1 MATTTTNSQSSAPA
15 PVAEPTVPE
24 GAQSQTQH
32 QDQAQQFSTADE
44 HHQAQFEPQPLSKN
58 AQKKLRKAEFIA
70 ERKLERRAREKE
82 KKKEKKRERAERI
95 AAGEDVDTAAED
107 DGRAK
112 KRAKLSHGAPRNAF
126 GARVVVDLGFDD
138 KMSEKVRCLSFTP
151 PCPPSHFPYP
161 ISIRGASWSR
171 RVSSYLH
178 ACIRLLW
185 IWLWS

>member
-1 MATTTTNSQSSAPA
+1 MATATTNSQLPTPDVDAP
-15 PVAEPTVPE
+15 PTAENQPQNNAQQSLTGTDELQPE
-24 GAQSQTQH
+24 SQSQ
-32 QDQAQQFSTADE
+32 S
-44 HHQAQFEPQPLSKN
+44 EPQPLSKK
-58 AQKKLRKAEFIA
+58 AQKKLRKAEFLA

-107 DGRAK
+107 DGRVK

-138 KMSEKVRCLSFTP
+138 KMSEKVRCFLFLD

>member
-1 MATTTTNSQSSAPA
+1 MATATTNSQLPTPDVDAP
-15 PVAEPTVPE
+15 PTAENQPQNNAQQSLTGTDELQPE
-24 GAQSQTQH
+24 SQSQ
-32 QDQAQQFSTADE
+32 S
-44 HHQAQFEPQPLSKN
+44 EPQPLSKK
-58 AQKKLRKAEFIA
+58 AQKKLRKAEFLA

-138 KMSEKVRCLSFTP
+138 KMSEKVRCFLFVD
-151 PCPPSHFPYP
+151 PCSPFAFP
-161 ISIRGASWSR
+161 ISISHFNSWSLL
-171 RVSSYLH
+171 VK
-178 ACIRLLW
+178 ACK
-185 IWLWS
+185 